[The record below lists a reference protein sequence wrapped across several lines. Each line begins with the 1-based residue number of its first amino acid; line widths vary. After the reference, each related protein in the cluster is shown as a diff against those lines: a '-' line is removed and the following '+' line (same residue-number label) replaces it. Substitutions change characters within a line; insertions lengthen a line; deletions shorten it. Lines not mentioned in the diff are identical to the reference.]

1 LLGLKE
7 NVIIGHL
14 VPAGTGA
21 EKYRG
26 IIAVSMEEE
35 EELDVSAE
43 EGVEN
48 VGLPPINA

>member
-1 LLGLKE
+1 
-7 NVIIGHL
+7 VIIGHL

-21 EKYRG
+21 ERYRH
-26 IIAVSMEEE
+26 VSSESQEEE
-35 EELDVSAE
+35 PALVETAE